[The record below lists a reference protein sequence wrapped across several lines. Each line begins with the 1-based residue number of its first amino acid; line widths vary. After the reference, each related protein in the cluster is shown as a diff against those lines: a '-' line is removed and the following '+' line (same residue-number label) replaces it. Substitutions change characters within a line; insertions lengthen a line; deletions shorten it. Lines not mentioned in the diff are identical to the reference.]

1 DPGRRA
7 ERVASEAG
15 SGGGLERARRQAEIE
30 ILVGW
35 QAVHGRT
42 LALGTAELVDGDH
55 RGAWSRLG
63 RLRQIGAADLQRA
76 AARVLKSENR
86 AAVWLVPAGAEAARA
101 PAGGAAKR

>member
-1 DPGRRA
+1 MSD
-7 ERVASEAG
+7 EE
-15 SGGGLERARRQAEIE
+15 LERARRQAEIE

-55 RGAWSRLG
+55 RGAWSRLE
-63 RLRQIGAADLQRA
+63 RLRQIGVADLQRA